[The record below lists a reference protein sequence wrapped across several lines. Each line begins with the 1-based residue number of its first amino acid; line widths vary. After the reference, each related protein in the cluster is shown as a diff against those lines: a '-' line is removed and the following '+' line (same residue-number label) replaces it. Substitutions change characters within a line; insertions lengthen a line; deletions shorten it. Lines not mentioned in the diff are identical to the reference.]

1 MSASHLLGLQVHAN
15 EPSLDDIDLESE
27 SEEEVEDMDD
37 QNMEIDDEN
46 DRVYKTWLVTKFV
59 DSMKDQAGTREQL
72 NITS

>member
-1 MSASHLLGLQVHAN
+1 
-15 EPSLDDIDLESE
+15 
-27 SEEEVEDMDD
+27 MDD